1 MDFDNKIGTDIRK
14 GEPTHEIYD
23 KKNMVDGELD
33 NTGYRSMTSSG
44 VTKHI
49 IMRGYR
55 RVIGTIENVVGRRE
69 GRVTA
74 IT

>member
-1 MDFDNKIGTDIRK
+1 MRFT
-14 GEPTHEIYD
+14 T

-44 VTKHI
+44 VIKHG